1 MRSRYISW
9 FLGIALSGS
18 LAGCGKNIPDDIIQP
33 GAMEDL
39 LYDYHLATTLSADLP
54 YTDNYKK
61 EAYIAYVFK
70 KHQTTEAAF
79 DSSMVWY
86 SRHGDQLTAIYDNLK
101 KRFERDEKQMRK
113 FSDRRSGQ
121 TSLTLYRDT
130 VDISSLY
137 WLSFSDLTNKVA
149 FELKADTS
157 FRPKDAMILEA
168 YFTFLPQSDL
178 GKKAVM
184 GLNFTFDN
192 DSTQGATQVVSSSG
206 RQRLELKADSAYKF
220 KSVNGF
226 IYYDGGGKA
235 EGSVVV
241 SDIRLTR
248 RHD

>member
-70 KHQTTEAAF
+70 KHQTTESEF

-192 DSTQGATQVVSSSG
+192 DSTQGVTQVVSSSG

>member
-1 MRSRYISW
+1 MRNRYISW
-9 FLGIALSGS
+9 LLGLALSGI

-39 LYDYHLATTLSADLP
+39 LYDYHLATTLSSDLP

-70 KHQTTEAAF
+70 KHQTTEAEF

-130 VDISSLY
+130 VDISNLY
-137 WLSFSDLTNKVA
+137 WLSFSELTNKVV

-168 YFTFLPQSDL
+168 YFTFMPQDGS
-178 GKKAVM
+178 GQKAVM

-192 DSTQGATQVVSSSG
+192 DSTQGITQVVSSSG
-206 RQRLELKADSAYKF
+206 RQRLTLKADSTYKF
-220 KSVNGF
+220 KNVNGF
-226 IYYDGGGKA
+226 IYYDGGR
-235 EGSVVV
+235 ETQGSVLIC
-241 SDIRLTR
+241 DIHLTR